1 MAATMPKLYHI
12 KPERDA
18 EWKAKLPE
26 EKYQR
31 FTTEGFIV
39 DDIVELCKEWDMAL
53 QRILDQVVIVGE
65 V

>member
-1 MAATMPKLYHI
+1 MPKLYHI
-12 KPERDA
+12 KDEWNG
-18 EWKAKLPE
+18 EWKSKLPP
-26 EKYQR
+26 EKYDR

-53 QRILDQVVIVGE
+53 QRVLDQVVIVGE